1 MWLLLIEFLKMLLK
15 DKKKHVYL
23 IAVLL
28 SAMVVWGFTSVQVVP
43 QIRNEIK
50 TVVDSIKIDQEKQYN
65 LLINRLEVTNSKLDD
80 LKINIGD
87 IKQDIRAL
95 RRR

>member
-1 MWLLLIEFLKMLLK
+1 MWLLLIEFLKMLLN

-50 TVVDSIKIDQEKQYN
+50 TIVDSIKVSQEKDYN
-65 LLINRLEVTNSKLDD
+65 TLINKLEITNSKLDD